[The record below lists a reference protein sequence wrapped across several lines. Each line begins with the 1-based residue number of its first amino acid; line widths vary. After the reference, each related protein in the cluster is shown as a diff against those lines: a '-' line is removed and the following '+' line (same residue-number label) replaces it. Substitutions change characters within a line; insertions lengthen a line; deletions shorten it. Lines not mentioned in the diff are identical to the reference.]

1 MPQDLVTPAHC
12 IVVAFLT
19 PHVTHPGALL
29 RYPRTQ
35 LGFASCLTCQGT
47 VFAYRFKKWQNTN
60 LTARF
65 TLHLPSVICLSSFLV
80 SAPMHHTLNP
90 PHRSQVRTPITVLL
104 PPCYHLTQTA
114 MHMVLS
120 VRATLF
126 CKSNSNF
133 CTGMCTRKASLGCSS
148 YLNCVTYDADQS
160 NLAATPDSGK
170 GSFSSEEGIAIC
182 QQEVSDEDISAYA
195 KLHQAQVFAT
205 SAKTGIGVRR
215 MFSSIAQ
222 DLAAGTMQE
231 SQVQHTHRHAAR
243 PVTPTFM
250 SSRPGTNPSSPLEN
264 SHNSTFS
271 RTRKKYFQNCCF

>member
-1 MPQDLVTPAHC
+1 MPEGLVTPAHC
-12 IVVAFLT
+12 VVVAFLT

-29 RYPRTQ
+29 RHPKTQ
-35 LGFASCLTCQGT
+35 LCFASCLTCQGT
-47 VFAYRFKKWQNTN
+47 VFAYRSKKWQNTN

-65 TLHLPSVICLSSFLV
+65 TLRLPSVFCSSSFLV
-80 SAPMHHTLNP
+80 SGPMHHILNP
-90 PHRSQVRTPITVLL
+90 LHRSQVRTPI
-104 PPCYHLTQTA
+104 PSA
-114 MHMVLS
+114 
-120 VRATLF
+120 ATLLLLH
-126 CKSNSNF
+126 SNSNAHGPFCDSFVVLQEQQRF
-133 CTGMCTRKASLGCSS
+133 CTARKALLGCSS
-148 YLNCVTYDADQS
+148 CFDCLICDADQS

-264 SHNSTFS
+264 SHNSTYS

>member
-1 MPQDLVTPAHC
+1 MARVDVK
-12 IVVAFLT
+12 IV
-19 PHVTHPGALL
+19 LL
-29 RYPRTQ
+29 GQ
-35 LGFASCLTCQGT
+35 QSIGKSCLLDRYITGFFEGQHKNTIGAA
-47 VFAYRFKKWQNTN
+47 FAAKKVTLQNGRVISLGIWDTAGAERFQSISRMYYHGSR
-60 LTARF
+60 AA
-65 TLHLPSVICLSSFLV
+65 VICFSPGSQQSFAKAKYWVQEVAEHEPDCKIYFAL
-80 SAPMHHTLNP
+80 TKCD
-90 PHRSQVRTPITVLL
+90 LL
-104 PPCYHLTQTA
+104 EQLPGIGIDASHLEPSPQE
-114 MHMVLS
+114 S
-120 VRATLF
+120 
-126 CKSNSNF
+126 
-133 CTGMCTRKASLGCSS
+133 
-148 YLNCVTYDADQS
+148 DQS

-170 GSFSSEEGIAIC
+170 DSFSSEEGTAVC

-231 SQVQHTHRHAAR
+231 PHVQHTHRHAAR

-264 SHNSTFS
+264 SHNSTYS